1 LLDYHQLRRRHSEQL
16 LLRPEIL
23 VAHKMKVVIL
33 GANGTMGAPS
43 GAVFAGAGF
52 DVVMLARDL
61 DKAKTALGGAQSAA
75 RADAVADRVK
85 LGTYDHD
92 LERTVAEA
100 DLVFE
105 SLAEDLSLKK
115 TFFDRVDKCRRADSI
130 IATGSSG
137 LSIAEMARGRSDSF
151 RQHFLGMHLFNPPQV
166 IVGTEVIPHDHTDP
180 QVTKGAC
187 EMLSGRLGRKV
198 IVTRDRPAFV
208 GNRVGFKVLNE
219 CAELSAEH
227 GVAFIDY
234 VVGPH
239 TGRAMAPLATIDL
252 VGWDVHQAIVD
263 NVYANTEDEAHAS
276 FRLPAFMQR
285 GIKEGKLGDK
295 TPKQGGFYR
304 RGQKDGKDVEV
315 LDPKT
320 GSYRA
325 MEKPAAIAFVE
336 QMKQFNR
343 EGRYRQ
349 AFEVFAQAR
358 GAEADLARRVILGYV
373 SYALNRVGEVAESAA
388 DVDTIMSFGFN
399 WAPPTVIVDLIG
411 AKNIIEMFGRY
422 QLVVPPVVEKIAR
435 DGGKLYRGGML
446 DYGRT
451 LVG

>member
-1 LLDYHQLRRRHSEQL
+1 
-16 LLRPEIL
+16 
-23 VAHKMKVVIL
+23 VAPKMKVVIL

-61 DKAKTALGGAQSAA
+61 EKAKTALGGAQSAA
-75 RADAVADRVK
+75 RAEAVGDNIT
-85 LGTYDHD
+85 LGTYDD

-100 DLVFE
+100 DLIFE

-115 TFFDRVDKCRRADSI
+115 IFFDRVDKCRRPDSLV
-130 IATGSSG
+130 ATGSSG
-137 LSIAEMARGRSDSF
+137 LSIADMARGRSDSF
-151 RQHFLGMHLFNPPQV
+151 RKNFLGLHLFNPPQV
-166 IVGTEVIPHDHTDP
+166 IVGTEVIPHLETDP
-180 QVTKGAC
+180 KVTSNAC
-187 EMLSGRLGRKV
+187 AMLTSRLGRKV

-219 CAELSAEH
+219 CAALTEEH

-252 VGWDVHQAIVD
+252 VGWDVHKAIVD
-263 NVYANTEDEAHAS
+263 NVFANTEDEAHPS
-276 FRLPAFMQR
+276 FRLPDFMQR
-285 GIKEGKLGDK
+285 GIERGQLGDK

-304 RGQKDGKDVEV
+304 KDGKSTEV

-320 GSYRA
+320 GAYKA
-325 MEKPAAIAFVE
+325 LEKPTAIPFVE

-343 EGRYRQ
+343 EGRYQQ
-349 AFEVFAQAR
+349 AFKVFADAS
-358 GAEADLARRVILGYV
+358 GSEADLMRRVILGYV
-373 SYALNRVGEVAESAA
+373 SYALNRVGEVAESSA
-388 DVDTIMSFGFN
+388 DVDSIMSFGFN
-399 WAPPTVIVDLIG
+399 WVPPTVIVDLLG
-411 AKNIIEMFGRY
+411 AKNIVAMFDRY
-422 QLVVPPVVEKIAR
+422 KLLVPPVVEKAASK
-435 DGGKLYRGGML
+435 DGKLYHGGML